1 MWESAPM
8 GDPPE
13 RHSKRIATLCRR
25 RDRRIPLSV
34 EVELS
39 KDGLTLAAVIRDV
52 SFSDEQD
59 SPLIGIGLFHN
70 DALPLDET
78 LHCRTISPSEL
89 LPIESTISL
98 MWTCH
103 FGSDGFLSGGRM
115 SGNDVRE

>member
-1 MWESAPM
+1 M
-8 GDPPE
+8 GDLPE
-13 RHSKRIATLCRR
+13 RHSTQKTMLCRR
-25 RDRRIPLSV
+25 RDCRIPLSV

-39 KDGLTLAAVIRDV
+39 KDGLIVAAVIRDA

-78 LHCRTISPSEL
+78 LHCRTVSQSEL
-89 LPIESTISL
+89 LPHESTISL

-115 SGNDVRE
+115 SRT